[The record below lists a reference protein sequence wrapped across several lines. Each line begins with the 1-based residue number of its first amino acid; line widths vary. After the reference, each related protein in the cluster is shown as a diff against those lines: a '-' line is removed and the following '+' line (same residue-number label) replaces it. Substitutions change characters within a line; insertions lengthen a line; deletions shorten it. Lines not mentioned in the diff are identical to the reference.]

1 MKIPALLVFLWFGSA
16 NAVSLFLSKSVYYQ
30 NGSHRQQQPLNEK
43 PTDTFAGEVVDQADV
58 EFNKMSG
65 GDDCI
70 SKKDAYKAL
79 ESMMNEG
86 GPMSPEEEQVFREHK
101 AALKSEIKHNFHE
114 TDKDGDGCITRKE
127 FKADNE
133 MESPDTPAEMM
144 GDAMQEPPMVP
155 GEPEPGFAEVDKD
168 QNGVLNTTEFT
179 AFMNALETNPSYITD
194 GMFEYLDVDANRQLN
209 KTEFEHP
216 FVKFDQNPKKLE
228 KLIEKYYLQFQE
240 EMQAAEFNMMDT
252 NGDKKISLSE
262 AFDFASNNMPQ
273 ADINSVELEKIFK
286 ASDINQ
292 DKFLSFDEYKSA
304 GKSYKG
310 DGPGQFFHMRS
321 SSNTHMPEKS
331 RVRTIRGLTQHFRPL
346 MKNLQKLLLA
356 VRRHG
361 STQP

>member
-1 MKIPALLVFLWFGSA
+1 
-16 NAVSLFLSKSVYYQ
+16 VSLFLSKSVYYQ

-168 QNGVLNTTEFT
+168 QNGVLNTTEFA
-179 AFMNALETNPSYITD
+179 AFMNALRQTPSTLPMECLSTWMWMQTANSTKPNLNTHSSSSTKIQRNWRNSLRSITCS
-194 GMFEYLDVDANRQLN
+194 FKKKCRQLN
-209 KTEFEHP
+209 
-216 FVKFDQNPKKLE
+216 
-228 KLIEKYYLQFQE
+228 
-240 EMQAAEFNMMDT
+240 
-252 NGDKKISLSE
+252 
-262 AFDFASNNMPQ
+262 
-273 ADINSVELEKIFK
+273 
-286 ASDINQ
+286 
-292 DKFLSFDEYKSA
+292 
-304 GKSYKG
+304 
-310 DGPGQFFHMRS
+310 
-321 SSNTHMPEKS
+321 
-331 RVRTIRGLTQHFRPL
+331 
-346 MKNLQKLLLA
+346 
-356 VRRHG
+356 
-361 STQP
+361 ST